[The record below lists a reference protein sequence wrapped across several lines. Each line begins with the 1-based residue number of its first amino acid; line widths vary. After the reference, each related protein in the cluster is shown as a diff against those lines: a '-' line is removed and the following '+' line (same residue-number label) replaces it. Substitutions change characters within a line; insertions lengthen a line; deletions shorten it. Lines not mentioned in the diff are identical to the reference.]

1 MQRLLIHHA
10 KQVVKVCENGELM
23 LCGEQTKTVSLLDS
37 KDGET
42 GYSLV
47 VNEKGA
53 IEAIGSDI
61 EIKKRFSDGCFTKE
75 IDASGKC
82 VLPGLIDGHTHPVW
96 LGDRVHEFT
105 MKLAGATYM
114 DIHKMGGGIHFTVQ
128 HVKDAT
134 EDELYDALL
143 KRLHAMLRC
152 GTTTIEA
159 KSGYGL
165 DAKNEIKMLRVLTR
179 ARKEFPMIE
188 ISSTYCGAHAIPRGK
203 TMEEA
208 TDDIVNNQIPTI
220 KKLMDQG
227 QLHVDNIDVFC
238 EKGVFDTEASRQIL
252 EAGKK
257 IGLHIN
263 FHGDELHPM
272 KSGELG
278 ALLNARAI
286 SHLEEVSDAGVVAM
300 ADKCVTA
307 VLLPTT
313 AYILKLKPPPARQM
327 IEQGVPV
334 ALGSDFNPNAF
345 CYSMPVV
352 MHMACC
358 ILRMSMTESLIGA
371 TLNAAASIG
380 LSKTHGSLEVGK
392 QADILIID
400 APKWEHLI
408 YQFAGH
414 DQLIDYVIKRGEVVY
429 SKSPI

>member
-1 MQRLLIHHA
+1 MQDWPCHTKEYSVARLKELSMQRLLIHHA
-10 KQVVKVCENGELM
+10 KQVVKVCENGELV

-96 LGDRVHEFT
+96 LGDRVHEFA
-105 MKLAGATYM
+105 M
-114 DIHKMGGGIHFTVQ
+114 
-128 HVKDAT
+128 
-134 EDELYDALL
+134 

-179 ARKEFPMIE
+179 AQKEFPMIE

-227 QLHVDNIDVFC
+227 QLLVDNIDVFC

-313 AYILKLKPPPARQM
+313 AYILKLKPPPARQL

-414 DQLIDYVIKRGEVVY
+414 DQLIDYVIKRGDVVY
-429 SKSPI
+429 SKTPI